1 MDKRPTKTSK
11 FLSLVLRHRP
21 DAIGIALDD
30 AGWVG
35 VDELLAA
42 CARHGQPISPELLR
56 QVVETND
63 KQRFAFSEDGTRI
76 RASQGH
82 SVQVDLGYEPVEP
95 PEVLYHGT
103 VEKYL
108 PAIRRDGL
116 TRRSRHHVHLSAD
129 VATAEA
135 VGERRGDAVILRVRA
150 KAMHDRGMAFFRS
163 ANGVWLTDEVPAE
176 FIEFP

>member
-95 PEVLYHGT
+95 PEVLY
-103 VEKYL
+103 
-108 PAIRRDGL
+108 
-116 TRRSRHHVHLSAD
+116 
-129 VATAEA
+129 
-135 VGERRGDAVILRVRA
+135 
-150 KAMHDRGMAFFRS
+150 
-163 ANGVWLTDEVPAE
+163 
-176 FIEFP
+176 